1 MVAEIL
7 TKNNLNFH
15 KESSTYS
22 SHALHAFAAKFPPQ
36 VPKTFI
42 LELTSPGENVLDP
55 MNGSGTTTL
64 ESYLL
69 QRKGIGVDIDPIAVK
84 IARVKVTPLQIDGI
98 KLANKVIG
106 NALHLLRDDLKLIN
120 DQLETRYD
128 LGTKKFINY
137 WFLPNTQRE
146 ILSLVLSIEEFEEN
160 SPIRNFLEVILSSI
174 IVTKSGGV
182 SLARDLAHT
191 RPHLDKKKRPRN
203 AIEMFSLRLQKF
215 APIMKE
221 LSNQDPKPV
230 ILNGDA
236 KKLSLKDNSVHL
248 VVTSPPYAN
257 AIDYMRAHKFS
268 LVWFNKSINE
278 LSMVRKT
285 YVGSEAMNG
294 FKQSKFPIYIE
305 NVLKKLGTI
314 DSKKENVLRKYYHEM
329 RKVIS
334 EIYRV
339 LIPGKYAVIVV
350 GTSTMRG
357 IDVKTPHCLAN
368 IAEHDVGFKFI
379 GIKKREIDRDRRML
393 PVSGGLFKN
402 IGIEKR
408 MHTEEI
414 ILIKKP
420 ITGKNIRKNN
430 DNS

>member
-69 QRKGIGVDIDPIAVK
+69 QRKGVGVDIDPIAVK
-84 IARVKVTPLQIDGI
+84 IARVKLTPLQIDGI

-106 NALHLLRDDLKLIN
+106 NALHLLRDNLKLIN
-120 DQLETRYD
+120 EQLEARFD
-128 LGTKKFINY
+128 LATKKFINY
-137 WFLPNTQRE
+137 WFLPNTQQE
-146 ILSLVLSIEEFEEN
+146 ILSLILSIEQYEEN

-191 RPHLDKKKRPRN
+191 RPHLDKNKRPRN
-203 AIEMFSLRLQKF
+203 AIEMFSLRLQKY
-215 APIMKE
+215 APVINTLPDQE
-221 LSNQDPKPV
+221 PKP
-230 ILNGDA
+230 IIINGDA
-236 KKLSLKDNSVHL
+236 KQLGLKDNSIHL

-268 LVWFNKSINE
+268 LVWFNKPINE
-278 LSMVRKT
+278 LSMIRKT

-294 FKQSKFPIYIE
+294 FKQSNFPFFTE
-305 NVLKKLGTI
+305 QVLNTLGEI
-314 DSKKENVLRKYYHEM
+314 DSRKENVLRKYFYEM
-329 RKVIS
+329 RKVLS

-339 LIPGKYAVIVV
+339 LVPGKYAVIVV

-368 IAEHDVGFKFI
+368 IAEHDVSFKLI
-379 GIKKREIDRDRRML
+379 GIKTREIDRDRRML
-393 PVSGGLFKN
+393 PVSGGFLKN

-414 ILIKKP
+414 ILLEKP
-420 ITGKNIRKNN
+420 I
-430 DNS
+430 